1 MQMSELPALDEPR
14 KGSHFY
20 MGLVFF
26 ISLLLFL
33 MFGLV
38 KLNAFLED
46 EQQAPV
52 QDIVVSGDRVFIDD
66 YKIQKLVKQTQPGSF
81 FELDVNQTHLTV
93 EAMPWVYRASVRK
106 RWPNGLEI
114 FVVEQQPAAVWNGD
128 MLLNQYGDAFDAQI
142 SSADLNAKI
151 SLPNLYG
158 PGGSEQTALQGY
170 RNMQSL
176 LETSNLY
183 IVEMFL
189 SERFA
194 WNVQLNN
201 GIKLN
206 LGRTEFI
213 DRLQRFV
220 DLLPLISQQDKQI
233 DYVDL
238 RYDTGLAVG
247 WKSLDKAA

>member
-1 MQMSELPALDEPR
+1 MSELPALDKPR
-14 KGSHFY
+14 RGSHFY
-20 MGLVFF
+20 LGLAFF
-26 ISLLLFL
+26 ISLLVLL
-33 MFGLV
+33 VIGLI
-38 KLNAFLED
+38 KLNAWLED

-52 QDIVVSGDRVFIDD
+52 QDIVISGERTFIDD
-66 YKIQKLVKQTQPGSF
+66 QKIQRLIKKTQPGSF
-81 FELDVNQTHLTV
+81 FELDVNQTHQTV
-93 EAMPWVYRASVRK
+93 EGMPWVYRASVRK
-106 RWPNGLEI
+106 RWPNGLEV
-114 FVVEQQPAAVWNGD
+114 FVVEQQPAAIWNGD
-128 MLLNQYGDAFDAQI
+128 MLLNQFGDAFDAQI
-142 SSADLNAKI
+142 SDADLNSKI
-151 SLPNLYG
+151 TLPYLYG

-176 LETSNLY
+176 LETSDLY

-220 DLLPLISQQDKQI
+220 DLLPLISQQERQV

-247 WKSLDKAA
+247 WKTLDKAA

>member
-1 MQMSELPALDEPR
+1 MSQLSTIDKPL
-14 KGSHFY
+14 KGPNFY
-20 MGLVFF
+20 IGLGFF
-26 ISLLLFL
+26 ICLILLLAY
-33 MFGLV
+33 GLI
-38 KLNAFLED
+38 KLNVWLED

-52 QDIVVSGDRVFIDD
+52 QDIVLSGDRIFIDD
-66 YKIQKLVKQTQPGSF
+66 KQIQMLIKQSQPGSF
-81 FELDVNQTHLTV
+81 FELDVNQTHQTI

-106 RWPNGLEI
+106 RWPSGLEV
-114 FVVEQQPAAVWNGD
+114 FVVEQQPAAIWNGD
-128 MLLNQYGDAFDAQI
+128 MLLNQYGDVFDAQI
-142 SSADLNAKI
+142 SSINSNSTI
-151 SLPNLYG
+151 QLPNLYG

-176 LETSNLY
+176 LETSDLY

-220 DLLPLISQQDKQI
+220 DLLPLISQQDKQV

-247 WKSLDKAA
+247 WKTFEKAV

>member
-1 MQMSELPALDEPR
+1 MSELPALDKPR
-14 KGSHFY
+14 KGTHFY
-20 MGLVFF
+20 MGLAFF
-26 ISLLLFL
+26 ICLLVLLAYSLF
-33 MFGLV
+33 
-38 KLNAFLED
+38 KLDAWLED

-52 QDIVVSGDRVFIDD
+52 KDIIVSGDRKYINDRQI
-66 YKIQKLVKQTQPGSF
+66 KTLIKRSQPGSF
-81 FELDVNQTHLTV
+81 FELDVSQTHHMV
-93 EAMPWVYRASVRK
+93 EALPWVYRASVRK
-106 RWPNGLEI
+106 RWPSGLEI
-114 FVVEQQPAAVWNGD
+114 FLVEQQPSAIWNGD
-128 MLLNQYGDAFDAQI
+128 MLLNKYGDAFDAQI
-142 SSADLNAKI
+142 NNADLDPNI
-151 SLPNLYG
+151 TLPSLYG

-176 LETSNLY
+176 LETTNLY

-220 DLLPLISQQDKQI
+220 DLLPLISEQDRQV

-247 WKSLDKAA
+247 WKTFDKAV

>member
-1 MQMSELPALDEPR
+1 MSELPALDKLR
-14 KGSHFY
+14 KGTYFY
-20 MGLVFF
+20 MGLAFF
-26 ISLLLFL
+26 ICLLVLLAYSLF
-33 MFGLV
+33 
-38 KLNAFLED
+38 KLDAWLED

-52 QDIVVSGDRVFIDD
+52 KDIIISGDRKYINDRQI
-66 YKIQKLVKQTQPGSF
+66 KTLIKRSQPGSF
-81 FELDVNQTHLTV
+81 FELNVSQTHNMV
-93 EAMPWVYRASVRK
+93 EALPWVYRASVRK
-106 RWPNGLEI
+106 RWPSGLEI
-114 FVVEQQPAAVWNGD
+114 FLVEQHPSAIWNGD
-128 MLLNQYGDAFDAQI
+128 MLLNKYGDAFDAQI
-142 SSADLNAKI
+142 NNADLEPNIA
-151 SLPNLYG
+151 LPSLYG

-176 LETSNLY
+176 LETTNLY

-220 DLLPLISQQDKQI
+220 DLLPLISEQDRQV

-247 WKSLDKAA
+247 WKTFNKAV

>member
-1 MQMSELPALDEPR
+1 VSDLPALVEPG
-14 KGSHFY
+14 KSSHFY
-20 MGLVFF
+20 MGLAFF
-26 ISLLLFL
+26 ICLLLL
-33 MFGLV
+33 LV
-38 KLNAFLED
+38 FALLKLNAFLED
-46 EQQAPV
+46 EQQTPV
-52 QDIVVSGDRVFIDD
+52 QDIVVSGDRIFIDD
-66 YKIQKLVKQTQPGSF
+66 QKIQILIKQSQPGSF
-81 FELDVNQTHLTV
+81 FELDVNQTHQTV

-106 RWPNGLEI
+106 RWPNGLEV
-114 FVVEQQPAAVWNGD
+114 FVVEQQPAAIWNGD

-142 SSADLNAKI
+142 SSADLNSKI

-176 LETSNLY
+176 LDATNLY

-201 GIKLN
+201 CIKLN

-220 DLLPLISQQDKQI
+220 DLLPLISEQDRQV

-247 WKSLDKAA
+247 WKTLDKAA

>member
-1 MQMSELPALDEPR
+1 MSELPALDKPR
-14 KGSHFY
+14 KGSDFY
-20 MGLVFF
+20 IGLVFF
-26 ISLLLFL
+26 ICLLLLL
-33 MFGLV
+33 MFGIV
-38 KLNAFLED
+38 KLNAWLED

-52 QDIVVSGDRVFIDD
+52 QDIVVSGDRTFIDD
-66 YKIQKLVKQTQPGSF
+66 QQIEMLIKQSQSGSF
-81 FELDVNQTHLTV
+81 FELDVNQTHEMV
-93 EAMPWVYRASVRK
+93 EAMAWVYRASVRK
-106 RWPNGLEI
+106 RWPSGLEI
-114 FVVEQQPAAVWNGD
+114 FVVEQQPAAIWNGD

-142 SSADLNAKI
+142 SSADLNSKI
-151 SLPNLYG
+151 TLPSLYG

-220 DLLPLISQQDKQI
+220 DLLPLISQQDKEV

-247 WKSLDKAA
+247 WKTFVKAA

>member
-1 MQMSELPALDEPR
+1 VTELPALDSPR
-14 KGSHFY
+14 KGAHFY
-20 MGLVFF
+20 MGLGFF
-26 ISLLLFL
+26 ICLLVLL
-33 MFGLV
+33 VFGLL

-52 QDIVVSGDRVFIDD
+52 QDIVISGDRVFIDD
-66 YKIQKLVKQTQPGSF
+66 KKIQKLIKKTQPGSF
-81 FELDVNQTHLTV
+81 FELDVNQTHQTV

-114 FVVEQQPAAVWNGD
+114 FVVEQQPAAIWNGD
-128 MLLNQYGDAFDAQI
+128 MLLNQFGDAFDAQI

-151 SLPNLYG
+151 TLPNLYG

-220 DLLPLISQQDKQI
+220 DLLPLISQQERQV

-247 WKSLDKAA
+247 WKALDKAA

>member
-1 MQMSELPALDEPR
+1 MSELQALDKPR
-14 KGSHFY
+14 KGSQFFI
-20 MGLVFF
+20 GLVFF
-26 ISLLLFL
+26 VCLLMLL
-33 MFGLV
+33 AYALV
-38 KLNAFLED
+38 KLNAWLED

-52 QDIVVSGDRVFIDD
+52 QDIVVSGDRKFIDD
-66 YKIQKLVKQTQPGSF
+66 LKIEILIKQSQPGSF
-81 FELDVNQTHLTV
+81 FELDVNQTHQTV

-106 RWPNGLEI
+106 RWPSGLEI
-114 FVVEQQPAAVWNGD
+114 FVVEQQPAAIWNGD

-142 SSADLNAKI
+142 SGADLNTKI
-151 SLPNLYG
+151 TLPNLYG

-176 LETSNLY
+176 LETSNLH

-220 DLLPLISQQDKQI
+220 DLLPLISQQDRQV

-247 WKSLDKAA
+247 WKVDDKTV